1 MADAPQ
7 TTNPQTDVAESGIVS
22 SGGFGWLNP
31 EAIKKLPWWRKDKY
45 GWPIETVKDHLIKSW
60 VRILCQN
67 IRKITG

>member
-7 TTNPQTDVAESGIVS
+7 MPNPQTDVAASGIVS
-22 SGGFGWLNP
+22 SGGLNP
-31 EAIKKLPWWRKDKY
+31 ESIKKLPWWRKDKY

-60 VRILCQN
+60 VRVLCQN

>member
-7 TTNPQTDVAESGIVS
+7 TLHPQTDVAASDIVS
-22 SGGFGWLNP
+22 SGGFGGLNP

-45 GWPIETVKDHLIKSW
+45 GWPIETVKDHLIKSG

>member
-1 MADAPQ
+1 MAAAPQ
-7 TTNPQTDVAESGIVS
+7 MPDPQTDVAASGIVS

-31 EAIKKLPWWRKDKY
+31 ESIKKLPWWRKDKY